1 MLRNIIYGI
10 CGFGSL
16 GLLLFAAP
24 SGALLTGSPQTGKVT
39 TDTSGKKTSSASG
52 NRTIRGGAA
61 FIWLGGG
68 YQGGK

>member
-1 MLRNIIYGI
+1 MIRNIIYGI

-16 GLLLFAAP
+16 AILAFSAP
-24 SGALLTGSPQTGKVT
+24 SGALLTGTPGTGKVT
-39 TDTSGKKTSSASG
+39 TDSSGK
-52 NRTIRGGAA
+52 RTVRGGPA

>member
-1 MLRNIIYGI
+1 MIRHIIYGVL
-10 CGFGSL
+10 GTGSL

-24 SGALLTGSPQTGKVT
+24 TGMLLTGTPERGKVER
-39 TDTSGKKTSSASG
+39 DASG
-52 NRTIRGGAA
+52 NVTARGRGPA

>member
-1 MLRNIIYGI
+1 MLRNIIYGV
-10 CGFGSL
+10 CGFASL

-24 SGALLTGSPQTGKVT
+24 GGALLTGTPQTGKVT
-39 TDTSGKKTSSASG
+39 TDTSGKSG
-52 NRTIRGGAA
+52 SGTRTIRGGPA

>member
-1 MLRNIIYGI
+1 MRHIIYGVL
-10 CGFGSL
+10 GVGSL

-24 SGALLTGSPQTGKVT
+24 TGMLLTGTPERGKVT
-39 TDTSGKKTSSASG
+39 RDASG
-52 NRTIRGGAA
+52 NVTPRGRVPG

>member
-1 MLRNIIYGI
+1 MIRNIIYAV

-16 GLLLFAAP
+16 GMLLFAAP
-24 SGALLTGSPQTGKVT
+24 SGALLTGTPQTGKVT
-39 TDTSGKKTSSASG
+39 TDTSDKNGSG
-52 NRTIRGGAA
+52 RRTIRGGPA